1 MNSIRHK
8 AVLLVAMLILL
19 GSAETRAT
27 EMAEGD
33 AGTASGVV
41 AKVERAVVRGATA
54 AASGVER
61 GAKAAAHGIEHGARA
76 AASGVKRGVKA
87 AASGVERGAKATG
100 NAAHTVAEKV
110 DGSPTS
116 TSSSRK

>member
-8 AVLLVAMLILL
+8 AALIVGALILL
-19 GSAETRAT
+19 GSAEAKASET
-27 EMAEGD
+27 AEAD
-33 AGTASGVV
+33 AGTSSGVV

-61 GAKAAAHGIEHGARA
+61 GAKATARGIEHGARA
-76 AASGVKRGVKA
+76 TASGVKRGVKA
-87 AASGVERGAKATG
+87 AANGVDRGAKATG

-110 DGSPTS
+110 GGSSTPTS
-116 TSSSRK
+116 SPSK